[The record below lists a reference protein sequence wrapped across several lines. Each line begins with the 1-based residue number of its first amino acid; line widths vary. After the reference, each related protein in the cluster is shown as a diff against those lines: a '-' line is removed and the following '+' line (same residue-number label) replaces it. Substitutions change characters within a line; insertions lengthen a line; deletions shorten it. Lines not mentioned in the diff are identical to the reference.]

1 MRLVAL
7 LALSRVLCDLGG
19 RYRFVFYSQLREGR
33 KEGGGLPV
41 FHWQCGVLVDESG
54 YEDRKS
60 VPVLGY
66 SIFIDIGTKRVGVC
80 EAESA

>member
-1 MRLVAL
+1 MRRVAL
-7 LALSRVLCDLGG
+7 LALSRVLFDLGG
-19 RYRFVFYSQLREGR
+19 RYRFVFYSQLRGG
-33 KEGGGLPV
+33 KKGGGGLLV
-41 FHWQCGVLVDESG
+41 IHWQCGVLGGESG
-54 YEDRKS
+54 YEASKS

>member
-1 MRLVAL
+1 M
-7 LALSRVLCDLGG
+7 
-19 RYRFVFYSQLREGR
+19 
-33 KEGGGLPV
+33 GGGLLV
-41 FHWQCGVLVDESG
+41 IHWQCGVLGGESG

>member
-1 MRLVAL
+1 MTWVSIQVCILF
-7 LALSRVLCDLGG
+7 SIE
-19 RYRFVFYSQLREGR
+19 EGR
-33 KEGGGLPV
+33 REGGGLLV
-41 FHWQCGVLVDESG
+41 IHWQCGVLGGESG
-54 YEDRKS
+54 YEASKS

>member
-1 MRLVAL
+1 MTWVVGTGL
-7 LALSRVLCDLGG
+7 
-19 RYRFVFYSQLREGR
+19 YSILNWEGR
-33 KEGGGLPV
+33 KEGGGLLV
-41 FHWQCGVLVDESG
+41 FHWQCGVLGGESG

>member
-1 MRLVAL
+1 MI
-7 LALSRVLCDLGG
+7 
-19 RYRFVFYSQLREGR
+19 
-33 KEGGGLPV
+33 
-41 FHWQCGVLVDESG
+41 HWQCGVLGGESG

-60 VPVLGY
+60 VSVLGN